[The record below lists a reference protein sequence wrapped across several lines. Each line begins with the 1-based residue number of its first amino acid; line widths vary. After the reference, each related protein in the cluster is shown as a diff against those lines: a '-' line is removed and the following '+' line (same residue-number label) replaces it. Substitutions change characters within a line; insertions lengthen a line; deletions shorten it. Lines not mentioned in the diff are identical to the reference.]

1 MRVKGKMVCVCVC
14 GFFFK
19 AGYYIVRKLLY
30 SLSSFSW
37 KRFTSLSCQ
46 NKVLFQLNYYS
57 SELLPRK
64 LNRRLTK
71 YPAKRMPFKKRTAVF
86 TVVQY
91 LPIDHLKVQKLEND
105 TLQLWKIPLL
115 RIQMFCKGENF
126 LQQIWLNF

>member
-1 MRVKGKMVCVCVC
+1 
-14 GFFFK
+14 
-19 AGYYIVRKLLY
+19 
-30 SLSSFSW
+30 
-37 KRFTSLSCQ
+37 
-46 NKVLFQLNYYS
+46 
-57 SELLPRK
+57 
-64 LNRRLTK
+64 
-71 YPAKRMPFKKRTAVF
+71 MPFKKRTAVF